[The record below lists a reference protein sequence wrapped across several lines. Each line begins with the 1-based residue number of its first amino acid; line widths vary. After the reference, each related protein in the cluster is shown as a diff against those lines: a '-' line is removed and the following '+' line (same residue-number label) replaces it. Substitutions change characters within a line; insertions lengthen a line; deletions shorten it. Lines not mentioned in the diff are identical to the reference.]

1 MINEP
6 IASSELPDELELAHQ
21 QALKYGRDLAR
32 IYMAER
38 AKREKLE
45 VAYQALSAAF
55 ASNPDGLVVLDD
67 DLKIQQANTAFADLV
82 ECNVQAL
89 FGMPI
94 EEALPSNDL
103 LLGLQRFRL
112 GDRPSAQIELAVS
125 KPVRRSL
132 IANVARLQSGRL
144 RGWVIAVHDQSERK
158 RLENQKADFI
168 NIAAHEL
175 RTPMGAILGYSEMLR
190 DALGAD
196 ANDEQRM
203 YLESI
208 LRGGYR
214 LNGIV
219 TEILQFAELNQ
230 GDLQAQGITTFVI
243 IDLVEDI
250 LADLKQRATEREV
263 GLELVVTDPAI
274 QMTADAAI
282 LRPALYQLILNGIN
296 FNKPGGYVRIRMSQ
310 IDEEIYIDI
319 ADSGIG
325 IPKDQLDAVLQPF
338 FQLEEHI
345 TRRTGGLGL
354 GLSLA
359 RRAVAQLGGAL
370 SVDSALDEGTTI
382 HLQLPVRQPLAGV
395 SAADLQAQLETAQR
409 QSVAYAR
416 DLQQLYS
423 QLQQANRELIQ
434 TNKDLEEANRLK
446 SGFLDAISHELRSP
460 FVPIDFALQAIARYG
475 ADTFAQEQLDLL
487 EQLKHGTK
495 DARQLIENLIAY
507 AALIKEQ
514 GKLNLE
520 SVDMVELINEQVDVT
535 RMKSR
540 RKNITITTELP
551 DRLTLPAGD
560 RKRIGDA
567 IWHLLDNAVKFTEPG
582 GEVVARASMENEI
595 VMIEIRDTGVGIAP
609 DKQAEIWNK
618 FAHYEPSLRRGL
630 EGLGLGL
637 SLVSYVV
644 SAHGGE
650 VILHSE
656 LGKGSVF
663 GFWLPLHPPAEA

>member
-1 MINEP
+1 MIHDP
-6 IASSELPDELELAHQ
+6 VASSELPDELELAHQ

-32 IYMAER
+32 IYIAEK

-67 DLKIQQANTAFADLV
+67 DLKIQQANTAFANLV
-82 ECNVQAL
+82 ESSVPAL

-94 EEALPSNDL
+94 DEALPSEELRVGL
-103 LLGLQRFRL
+103 LRFGV
-112 GDRPSAQIELAVS
+112 GDRPSTQIDFNVS

-132 IANVARLQSGRL
+132 FANIARLQSGRL
-144 RGWVIAVHDQSERK
+144 RGWVIAIHDQSERK

-190 DALGAD
+190 EVLGPNASE
-196 ANDEQRM
+196 EQRL

-208 LRGGYR
+208 LKGGYR

-230 GDLQAQGITTFVI
+230 GNLQAPGITTFVV
-243 IDLVEDI
+243 IDLLEDI
-250 LADLKQRATEREV
+250 LADLKQRASECDIA
-263 GLELVVTDPAI
+263 LELIASDPEI

-296 FNKPGGYVRIRMSQ
+296 FNKAGGYVRIRMSQ
-310 IDEEIYIDI
+310 IDEEIFIDI
-319 ADSGIG
+319 SDSGIG
-325 IPKDQLDAVLQPF
+325 IPQDQLEAVLQPF

-345 TRRTGGLGL
+345 TRHTGGLGL

-359 RRAVAQLGGAL
+359 RRAVAQLGGNLAID
-370 SVDSALDEGTTI
+370 SVLNEGTTV
-382 HLQLPVRQPLAGV
+382 HLQCPVRQPIISV
-395 SAADLQAQLETAQR
+395 NSAELQAQLETAQR

-434 TNKDLEEANRLK
+434 TNKELEEANRLK

-460 FVPIDFALQAIARYG
+460 FVPIDFALQAFSRYG
-475 ADTFAQEQLDLL
+475 AETFSPEQLDLL
-487 EQLKHGTK
+487 DQLRHGTK

-520 SVDMVELINEQVDVT
+520 TLDMVALINEQVDVT

-540 RKNITITTELP
+540 RKNIAIYTELP
-551 DRLTLPAGD
+551 DRLSLPAGD
-560 RKRIGDA
+560 HKRIGDA

-582 GEVVARASMENEI
+582 GEVVARAHMENEI
-595 VMIEIRDTGVGIAP
+595 VMVEIRDTGVGIAP

-656 LGKGSVF
+656 PGKGSVF